1 MGFHSVPILMD
12 AKGTMHVRVCVCVC
26 VSAYSMC
33 VCVCAHVCIDCCEK
47 QTSINN
53 QESELRA
60 ELTKLKEVDSEDC

>member
-12 AKGTMHVRVCVCVC
+12 AKGTVHVRARVCERMYT
-26 VSAYSMC
+26 AC